1 MKEHRAVKDIPAYLE
16 PQEIYNRYI
25 EGARVQVYSR
35 SIERLQARDLAL
47 VTFLYTTGLRI
58 SEALA
63 VTKDKIEF
71 DVEGFLV
78 IKGNRILKH
87 RKTLVILDKAIA
99 KQGAMAPFIDVLI
112 QHFKNVKRKHEIFKI
127 NRVRAFRIVRAV
139 TGQWPHYFR
148 SQHISY
154 LVNYCGLSTLT
165 VAKLMGIS
173 NVQSLEGYHHTEW
186 KKHQEALSK

>member
-99 KQGAMAPFIDVLI
+99 WPPLLMFSYNTLKMSRENTGSLRLI
-112 QHFKNVKRKHEIFKI
+112 
-127 NRVRAFRIVRAV
+127 
-139 TGQWPHYFR
+139 G
-148 SQHISY
+148 
-154 LVNYCGLSTLT
+154 C
-165 VAKLMGIS
+165 
-173 NVQSLEGYHHTEW
+173 
-186 KKHQEALSK
+186 ALSGS